1 MKRQW
6 VRVPVELINGTI
18 DTVKA
23 LEWCTDE
30 VLRLD
35 EENQKLR
42 ETVRQ
47 YEGIHALHTA

>member
-1 MKRQW
+1 MKRKL
-6 VRVPVELINGTI
+6 VLVPEELITGSI
-18 DTVKA
+18 DTMQA

-35 EENQKLR
+35 AENQKLKDK
-42 ETVRQ
+42 VRQ